1 LQAVAV
7 ASTAA
12 EALSLE
18 ECHLAFTDNPREEVC
33 EEEETSIG
41 VPCCHGAKVMAEAMA
56 ARVLSGPIVGGSVT
70 FRCGLHHAAPG
81 YNLTQQNTWE
91 EDEQNAYGFASAH
104 A

>member
-1 LQAVAV
+1 
-7 ASTAA
+7 
-12 EALSLE
+12 
-18 ECHLAFTDNPREEVC
+18 
-33 EEEETSIG
+33 
-41 VPCCHGAKVMAEAMA
+41 MAEAMA